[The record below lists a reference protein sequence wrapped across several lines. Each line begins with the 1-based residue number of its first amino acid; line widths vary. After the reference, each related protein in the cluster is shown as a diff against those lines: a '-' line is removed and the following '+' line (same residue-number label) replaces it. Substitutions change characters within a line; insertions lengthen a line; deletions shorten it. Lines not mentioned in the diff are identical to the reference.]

1 MFLGHY
7 GLAFAA
13 KRVVPRTSL
22 GTLTFAAQWLDE
34 LWPVLLLAGIE
45 KVRIVPGLMAASPI
59 DFTYYPY
66 SHSLLAAIGWGV
78 LIGAIYMAF
87 RHSPRA
93 ALIVGAL
100 VVSHWVL
107 DVIVHAPD
115 LPVYPGGPR
124 VGLGAWNSIPL
135 TLVLEGV
142 VYVGGLAAYLRTTSA
157 VDRIGSYGLWLLV
170 LVQAGI
176 YAAASAGPPPSSVG
190 MLGGSALLL
199 WIFIPWAAW
208 VDHHRQ
214 VTSAPATEA
223 VR

>member
-1 MFLGHY
+1 VFLGHY

-13 KRVVPRTSL
+13 KRAVPRTSL
-22 GTLTFAAQWLDE
+22 GTLAFAAQWLDE

-59 DFTYYPY
+59 EFTYYPY

-78 LIGAIYMAF
+78 LIGAIYLAF

-93 ALIVGAL
+93 ALLIGAL
-100 VVSHWVL
+100 VASHWVL

-135 TLVLEGV
+135 TMVLEAV
-142 VYVGGLAAYLRTTSA
+142 VYFGGFAIYLRTTSA
-157 VDRIGSYGLWLLV
+157 LDRIGSYGLWVLV
-170 LVQAGI
+170 LFQAGI
-176 YAAASAGPPPSSVG
+176 FVAASGGPPPSSVG
-190 MLGGSALLL
+190 ALGGSALLL
-199 WIFIPWAAW
+199 WIFIPWTAW
-208 VDHHRQ
+208 IDRHRR
-214 VTSAPATEA
+214 VTSAPVAGA
-223 VR
+223 VM